1 MDQVQLEVLR
11 AEAIA
16 ADRSFS
22 KGRLRDEFRM
32 KPKPDAT
39 PVAHYKN
46 GYGGTFGVYRIADC
60 LPMRDRKAAA
70 PSPKQVRAAAILAL
84 KGRMQS
90 KVAKASH
97 VAVQWLATAPLVLDA
112 ETTGLGTEAQIIEL
126 AIADVDGN
134 LLFNSRLRPTVPIEP
149 GAADVHR
156 IRAEELQHA
165 PTWLEVAGKVK
176 PLLAGRPIV
185 TFNSEFDRRLL
196 IQTAN
201 AFQDDHGWLATCQE
215 HCAMGLAVAMYG
227 ATNRYGTIS
236 LAAAMSFAGVTWRGP
251 AHSAAGDVLGTVDL
265 LHAIAKVRRNLD
277 QELDY
282 LLASAE

>member
-46 GYGGTFGVYRIADC
+46 GYGGTFDVYRIADC
-60 LPMRDRKAAA
+60 LPMRERKAAA

-112 ETTGLGTEAQIIEL
+112 ETTNAHPTHVLG
-126 AIADVDGN
+126 
-134 LLFNSRLRPTVPIEP
+134 
-149 GAADVHR
+149 
-156 IRAEELQHA
+156 
-165 PTWLEVAGKVK
+165 AGMFV
-176 PLLAGRPIV
+176 GCSVFI
-185 TFNSEFDRRLL
+185 
-196 IQTAN
+196 
-201 AFQDDHGWLATCQE
+201 
-215 HCAMGLAVAMYG
+215 
-227 ATNRYGTIS
+227 
-236 LAAAMSFAGVTWRGP
+236 
-251 AHSAAGDVLGTVDL
+251 AAGSVVGSFYSLRML
-265 LHAIAKVRRNLD
+265 LK
-277 QELDY
+277 Q
-282 LLASAE
+282 SA

>member
-1 MDQVQLEVLR
+1 MDQVQLEALR

-16 ADRSFS
+16 AGRSFS

-60 LPMRDRKAAA
+60 LPLRDRKAAA

-90 KVAKASH
+90 KVVKASH
-97 VAVQWLATAPLVLDA
+97 VAVQWLANAPLVLDA

-134 LLFNSRLRPTVPIEP
+134 LLFNSRIRPNVPIEP
-149 GAADVHR
+149 AAADVHR
-156 IRAEELQHA
+156 IRAEELQHC
-165 PTWLEVAGKVK
+165 PTWLEVAGRVK
-176 PLLAGRPIV
+176 ALLTGRPIV
-185 TFNSEFDRRLL
+185 TFNSAFDRRLL

-201 AFQDDHGWLATCQE
+201 AFHDDHSWLATCQV

-236 LAAAMSFAGVTWRGP
+236 LAAAMSLAGVTWRGQ
-251 AHSAAGDVLGTVDL
+251 AHSAIGDVLATVDL
-265 LHAIAKVRRNLD
+265 LQSIAQVRLNLD
-277 QELDY
+277 QELNRLQSWSD
-282 LLASAE
+282 

>member
-126 AIADVDGN
+126 AIADVP
-134 LLFNSRLRPTVPIEP
+134 R
-149 GAADVHR
+149 
-156 IRAEELQHA
+156 
-165 PTWLEVAGKVK
+165 
-176 PLLAGRPIV
+176 
-185 TFNSEFDRRLL
+185 
-196 IQTAN
+196 
-201 AFQDDHGWLATCQE
+201 
-215 HCAMGLAVAMYG
+215 
-227 ATNRYGTIS
+227 
-236 LAAAMSFAGVTWRGP
+236 AAAQFFTLVKGEAHALLVFGCGGLGP
-251 AHSAAGDVLGTVDL
+251 DEVEAHLRASVDL
-265 LHAIAKVRRNLD
+265 FLRAYAAQGPNGSR
-277 QELDY
+277 
-282 LLASAE
+282 

>member
-1 MDQVQLEVLR
+1 M
-11 AEAIA
+11 
-16 ADRSFS
+16 
-22 KGRLRDEFRM
+22 
-32 KPKPDAT
+32 
-39 PVAHYKN
+39 
-46 GYGGTFGVYRIADC
+46 
-60 LPMRDRKAAA
+60 
-70 PSPKQVRAAAILAL
+70 
-84 KGRMQS
+84 
-90 KVAKASH
+90 
-97 VAVQWLATAPLVLDA
+97 LDV

-236 LAAAMSFAGVTWRGP
+236 LAAAMSLAGVTWRGP

-265 LHAIAKVRRNLD
+265 LHAIAEVRRNLD
-277 QELDY
+277 QELDF
-282 LLASAE
+282 LLAGAE